1 MAEVELPNPEELRE
15 HAQDKYTKRVAL
27 SVAVYAVALALASLG
42 GNNAMKEAMLAQMQ
56 ASNKWAHYQAKATR
70 EYVTKMT
77 LTRFEFDRSYLPK
90 EAVANSDGTTKQLG
104 DDVGKYSHEKDE
116 IKAEAEK
123 LEDERNL
130 AMKRDPY
137 FDYAEVL
144 LQIAIVLASVA
155 ILSKSKPPYLVSLFF
170 AIVGAFLCFNGW
182 TLIVKVPYLGH

>member
-15 HAQDKYTKRVAL
+15 QAQDRRTKRVAL
-27 SVAVYAVALALASLG
+27 SVAVYAVLLAISSLG
-42 GNNAMKEAMLAQMQ
+42 GQNAMKEAMLSQMQ
-56 ASNKWAHYQAKATR
+56 ASNKWAHYQAKSTR

-90 EAVANSDGTTKQLG
+90 EVVQSSDPTTKQLG
-104 DDVGKYSHEKDE
+104 EEVIKYSREKDE

-123 LEDERNL
+123 LEEERNV
-130 AMKRDPY
+130 AMKRDPF

-155 ILSKSKPPYLVSLFF
+155 ILSKSKPAYLASLVVA
-170 AIVGAFLCFNGW
+170 AIGAFFCFNGW
-182 TLIVKVPYLGH
+182 TLMFKLPLLTH